1 MERLENLIKYD
12 ILKQKENLFII
23 DAKYYLINK
32 MIYLVYG
39 WSSIVKQMYYRL
51 SLSKE
56 FDSIKIFF
64 IT

>member
-32 MIYLVYG
+32 NDI
-39 WSSIVKQMYYRL
+39 SSL
-51 SLSKE
+51 L
-56 FDSIKIFF
+56 DGLA
-64 IT
+64 